1 MPRLTRN
8 SQSVSH
14 DDLSQDS
21 RYIVELMNEKFES
34 MSEELSNLRQLL
46 MSEKEARS
54 KLEVKVTALEKKVTQ
69 LESSLDDED
78 AYTRPETLIL
88 NGTEIPR
95 PTPGEICSN
104 IVRDVV
110 KNKLNIILQPSDISV
125 AHRSGKKPNNQTVD
139 RRGIHVKFCRRDTK
153 REIMMT
159 KCDNSD
165 PQHTLFT
172 NECLTPKRRS
182 ILFALRQMKKKFPAV
197 VKGCTSQ
204 DGRVYAFTPS
214 TSASRDRKHLINTHD
229 ALVQF
234 CRDYI
239 QEPLENFLGSWNQ

>member
-1 MPRLTRN
+1 MKRRLC
-8 SQSVSH
+8 S
-14 DDLSQDS
+14 
-21 RYIVELMNEKFES
+21 F
-34 MSEELSNLRQLL
+34 
-46 MSEKEARS
+46 
-54 KLEVKVTALEKKVTQ
+54 
-69 LESSLDDED
+69 LDDED
-78 AYTRPETLIL
+78 AYTHRETLIL
-88 NGTEIPR
+88 NGTELPA

-110 KNKLNIILQPSDISV
+110 KKKLKITLQPNDISV
-125 AHRSGKKPNNQTVD
+125 AHRSGKKPNNQSVD

-153 REIMMT
+153 RENMMA

-182 ILFALRQMKKKFPAV
+182 ILFALRQMKKKFPAI
-197 VKGCTSQ
+197 VKGCTTQ

-214 TSASRDRKHLINTHD
+214 STTASRDRKHLVNTHD

-234 CRDYI
+234 CRDFI
-239 QEPLENFLGSWNQ
+239 QEPLENFLASWNH